1 MLLQLQLLIRQ
12 HLALGKL
19 PILQHQHSV
28 KLSSQF
34 RMALQQATIDYGLH
48 DHTLYLVYL
57 VLVLGLGDM
66 CAASDDRSLVRVPHQ
81 KLALKFS
88 C

>member
-1 MLLQLQLLIRQ
+1 MLLQPQLLIRQ

-19 PILQHQHSV
+19 P
-28 KLSSQF
+28 
-34 RMALQQATIDYGLH
+34 MALQQATIDHGLH
-48 DHTLYLVYL
+48 DHTLYLVYIVLVL

-81 KLALKFS
+81 QLALKLS